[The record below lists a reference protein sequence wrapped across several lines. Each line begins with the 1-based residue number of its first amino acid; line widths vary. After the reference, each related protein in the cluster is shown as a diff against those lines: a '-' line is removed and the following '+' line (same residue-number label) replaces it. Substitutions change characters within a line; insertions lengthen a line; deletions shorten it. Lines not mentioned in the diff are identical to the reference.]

1 MLLRERM
8 TAGAPEA
15 SCMCMSEAP
24 GSELSPSGHPVR
36 SGDGS
41 GCHSPELLLAFGEHL
56 DAENTPQSSGWPHK
70 VLRAPAA
77 QRPWGRGEA
86 ALRPAFRSLL
96 LGPGEGK
103 RASLS

>member
-56 DAENTPQSSGWPHK
+56 DAENTPQQDGPTKSYGPQQPRDLGAGVKQPYGPRSVRSS
-70 VLRAPAA
+70 
-77 QRPWGRGEA
+77 
-86 ALRPAFRSLL
+86 
-96 LGPGEGK
+96 
-103 RASLS
+103 